1 MFLLLISCGV
11 LYMLLGDYR
20 EGSIMLSTIF
30 VIIFITFYQHRKTER
45 ALEALKKLASPRV
58 LVMRDG
64 AEVRIPGREVV
75 PGDIMVLNEGDR
87 VAADATLIDA
97 LHLTVDESMLTG
109 ESVPVT
115 KEIGKGAVHNQSSVF
130 SGTMVVKGK
139 GFAEVNSTGIHT
151 EFGKIGTSLGKIVE
165 EETRLQKEIKVLIRY
180 LFLIGAVICIG
191 IVTLFYI
198 TRGNFIQS
206 VLNGLAAAM
215 AILPEEFPVVLTI
228 FMALG
233 AWHLSK
239 KNVLTRKP
247 SAIETLGAATVLCT
261 DKTGTITLNKMEV
274 VALYNGERIFYLDD
288 FESYKAELE
297 ALTFRAWQSTPKV
310 SIDPMEKAIQ
320 SFYERMKPTVSNT
333 FKLIKEYSF
342 SHQLLAMTRVV
353 EDEATHQVKI
363 SAKGAPEAIFQLCRL
378 DDHQIQRHLEAVQ
391 GMAEKGFRVI
401 AVAQGPETMAVLPEK
416 QEDIEFAFVGLV
428 GFEDP
433 IRPEVPQAIEEC
445 RHAGIRVVMI
455 TGDYPATAKHIAEQI
470 GLSAKGKLITG
481 DELRSMSDQQLH
493 KRIRNATI
501 FARVVPEQ
509 KLRIMEA
516 FKASGEIVAMTGDG
530 VNDAP
535 ALKAAHIGIA
545 MGNKGTDVAR
555 EAASLVLLDDN
566 FASIVAAIRAG
577 RRIFDN
583 LQKAMSYILAIHIPI
598 IGLTLMPAFFS
609 GIPLLLMPLH
619 IVFME
624 LLIDPV
630 CSIAFESEQEEKGI
644 MRRPPRNP
652 NKRFFG
658 LRRMGNSLFQGTLLL
673 TMVISVYIVSLQ
685 EGHTDGEIRSIAF
698 SALIIG
704 NFILILTNLS
714 KTRSVLSVILERNI
728 AAMIILTGSAILLV
742 TILLV
747 PYLQDLFSFEFPG
760 YIHFLPSLIGAF
772 AILVIM
778 ESIKFFRF
786 RKLFFD

>member
-1 MFLLLISCGV
+1 
-11 LYMLLGDYR
+11 
-20 EGSIMLSTIF
+20 
-30 VIIFITFYQHRKTER
+30 
-45 ALEALKKLASPRV
+45 
-58 LVMRDG
+58 
-64 AEVRIPGREVV
+64 
-75 PGDIMVLNEGDR
+75 
-87 VAADATLIDA
+87 
-97 LHLTVDESMLTG
+97 
-109 ESVPVT
+109 
-115 KEIGKGAVHNQSSVF
+115 
-130 SGTMVVKGK
+130 
-139 GFAEVNSTGIHT
+139 
-151 EFGKIGTSLGKIVE
+151 
-165 EETRLQKEIKVLIRY
+165 
-180 LFLIGAVICIG
+180 
-191 IVTLFYI
+191 
-198 TRGNFIQS
+198 
-206 VLNGLAAAM
+206 
-215 AILPEEFPVVLTI
+215 
-228 FMALG
+228 
-233 AWHLSK
+233 
-239 KNVLTRKP
+239 
-247 SAIETLGAATVLCT
+247 
-261 DKTGTITLNKMEV
+261 
-274 VALYNGERIFYLDD
+274 
-288 FESYKAELE
+288 
-297 ALTFRAWQSTPKV
+297 
-310 SIDPMEKAIQ
+310 
-320 SFYERMKPTVSNT
+320 
-333 FKLIKEYSF
+333 
-342 SHQLLAMTRVV
+342 
-353 EDEATHQVKI
+353 
-363 SAKGAPEAIFQLCRL
+363 
-378 DDHQIQRHLEAVQ
+378 
-391 GMAEKGFRVI
+391 MAEKGFRVI
-401 AVAQGPETMAVLPEK
+401 AVAQGPETMPVLPEK
-416 QEDIEFAFVGLV
+416 QEDIEFTFVGLV

-481 DELRSMSDQQLH
+481 DELKSMSDQQLH

-644 MRRPPRNP
+644 MSRPPRNP

-658 LRRMGNSLFQGTLLL
+658 LRRMSNSLFQGTLLL
-673 TMVISVYIVSLQ
+673 SMVIGVYVFSLQ

-714 KTRSVLSVILERNI
+714 KTRSVLSVILERNV
-728 AAMIILTGSAILLV
+728 AAMIILTSSAILLV
-742 TILLV
+742 AILLV
-747 PYLQDLFSFEFPG
+747 PYLQEVFSFEFPG
-760 YIHFLPSLIGAF
+760 FVHFLPSLMGAL

-778 ESIKFFRF
+778 EGIKFFRH
-786 RKLFFD
+786 RESFFA